1 MEPGYHDVGLVEEGN
16 VQHDVL
22 VSPEGALG
30 HLPAHKAVDLGVRD
44 GVELGTK
51 LVVAEDDVAER
62 LTVNFVRAVLEEE
75 NVRDGCVLE
84 INDDDFSIPTCL
96 NTASPKAAL
105 IFLQALDPG
114 ATTFLARTSASMM
127 GTP

>member
-22 VSPEGALG
+22 VPPEGALG
-30 HLPAHKAVDLGVRD
+30 HLPAHEAVDLRVRD
-44 GVELGTK
+44 GVELGTQ

-62 LTVNFVRAVLEEE
+62 LTVDLVRAVLEEE
-75 NVRDGCVLE
+75 NVRDGSVLKNYE
-84 INDDDFSIPTCL
+84 DSSIPTCL

>member
-22 VSPEGALG
+22 VPPEGALG
-30 HLPAHKAVDLGVRD
+30 HLPAHKAVDLGVSD

-62 LTVNFVRAVLEEE
+62 LTVDLVRAVLIED
-75 NVRDGCVLE
+75 NSSRICVLK
-84 INDDDFSIPTCL
+84 ISMT
-96 NTASPKAAL
+96 SSAL
-105 IFLQALDPG
+105 PVG
-114 ATTFLARTSASMM
+114 RR
-127 GTP
+127 PHRRWP